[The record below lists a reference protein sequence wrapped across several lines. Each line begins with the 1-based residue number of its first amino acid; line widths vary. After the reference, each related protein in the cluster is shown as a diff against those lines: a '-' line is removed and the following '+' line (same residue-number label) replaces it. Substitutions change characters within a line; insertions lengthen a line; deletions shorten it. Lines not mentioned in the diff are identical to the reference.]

1 MKPLHNL
8 AQSSLEQHF
17 KNISAKFSGVEHS
30 RARTRTTELGQ
41 RQPDVTDQKQ
51 RQK

>member
-17 KNISAKFSGVEHS
+17 KNISAKFSGVELYKNAKAWS
-30 RARTRTTELGQ
+30 TKLPEET
-41 RQPDVTDQKQ
+41 RQPRHWKLS
-51 RQK
+51 